1 MSMSRSEASAIN
13 GAKSRGPVTAEGK
26 AKSSRN
32 AVKYGI
38 FSKDLLLPGESQEDF
53 DTLLNALMD
62 EHQPAGHLEASLIE
76 RLAVTM
82 WRQQRLIK
90 AERANIILQQRS
102 ELKSKLVNDNLLE
115 RFNPDGSADVI
126 AELTG
131 GGDKALLI
139 KDAQMLNTQ
148 TETLSRY
155 QSILDTE
162 VIKITKAL
170 REQQQFRRQYQT
182 IDIETMAS

>member
-1 MSMSRSEASAIN
+1 MN
-13 GAKSRGPVTAEGK
+13 GAKSCGPVTAEGK
-26 AKSSRN
+26 ATSSRN

-53 DTLLNALMD
+53 DILLNALMD
-62 EHQPAGHLEASLIE
+62 EHQPAGHLEASLLE

-82 WRQQRLIK
+82 WRQQRLVK

-102 ELKSKLVNDNLLE
+102 ELSSKLVNDSLLE
-115 RFNPDGSADVI
+115 KLNPDGLTDVI
-126 AELTG
+126 AQLTG
-131 GGDKALLI
+131 GGDKAMLI
-139 KDAQMLNTQ
+139 RDAQMMNIR
-148 TETLSRY
+148 TETMSRY

-162 VIKITKAL
+162 IIKITKAL

-182 IDIETMAS
+182 IEVESVSN